1 MIDDVLR
8 GIDRLQKRQAKIL
21 ARLPQVRR
29 EAVAAQIA
37 ELISESRGISE
48 ALDRI
53 RRELLL
59 MRPIV

>member
-21 ARLPQVRR
+21 AQLPQVRR